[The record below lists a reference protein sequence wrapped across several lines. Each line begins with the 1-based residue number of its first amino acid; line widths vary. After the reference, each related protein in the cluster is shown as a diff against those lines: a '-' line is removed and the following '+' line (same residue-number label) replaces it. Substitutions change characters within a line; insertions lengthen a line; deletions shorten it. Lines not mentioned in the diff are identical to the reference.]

1 VIRHPLLGAGCVT
14 RSVQH
19 PAVAAD
25 ISGAMSEKAWTG
37 RDSAA
42 GELVERSRERQT
54 QPLARRDRIV
64 TWLVAASF
72 LAAAA
77 PLALFTS
84 SSRETSTAVAI
95 LLVLAYAIVSR
106 VQFEVGSGSAV
117 PSQLV
122 LVPMLFMLPAGAVPL
137 FVALGYVSGM
147 LIDRL
152 LGRVHGERVAVVLGS
167 SWHAVGPALVFLLA
181 GEPDPSPAN
190 WPVFLAALAAQFTF
204 DFASSTARE
213 QFAVGVPPRL
223 LVRPLAWVFLVDA
236 LLAPVGLLAAIAG
249 EDVQLSFLLALPLV
263 GLLTIFAR
271 ERKSRIDNALALSQ
285 AYRGTAMLLGDV
297 VEADDAYTGSHS
309 RDVVDLVLAVCEE
322 LRLDA
327 QERQNAEFAALLHD
341 VGKIRIPEEIIA
353 KAGPLTA
360 EERELVNTHTIEGQR
375 LLDRVG
381 GLLAEV
387 GTIVRSC
394 HERVD
399 GRGYPDGLS
408 GDEIPLVARIVAC
421 CDAFNAMT
429 TDRPYRARLPLEE
442 AVAELERNAGTQFDS
457 DVVQA
462 LVRVAGRL
470 ADP

>member
-1 VIRHPLLGAGCVT
+1 MSPVRLSGRPLPPISRGDVGEGLDRRDA
-14 RSVQH
+14 
-19 PAVAAD
+19 AAD
-25 ISGAMSEKAWTG
+25 
-37 RDSAA
+37 
-42 GELVERSRERQT
+42 ELVERSRERQT
-54 QPLARRDRIV
+54 QPLARRDRVV

-77 PLALFTS
+77 PLALLTS
-84 SSRETSTAVAI
+84 SSRATSTPVAI

-122 LVPMLFMLPAGAVPL
+122 LVPMLFLLPAGAVPL
-137 FVALGYVSGM
+137 FVALGYVGGV

-152 LGRVHGERVAVVLGS
+152 LGHVHGERMAVVLGS
-167 SWHAVGPALVFLLA
+167 SWHAVGPALVFLAA

-190 WPVFLAALAAQFTF
+190 WPVFLAALAAQFAF

-213 QFAVGVPPRL
+213 RLAVGVPPRL
-223 LVRPLAWVFLVDA
+223 LIQPLAWVFLVDA
-236 LLAPVGLLAAIAG
+236 LLAPVGLLAAMAG
-249 EDVQLSFLLALPLV
+249 DETQLSFLLALPLV

-271 ERKSRIDNALALSQ
+271 EREARIDHALELSR

-297 VEADDAYTGSHS
+297 VEADDAYTGTHS
-309 RDVVDLVLAVCEE
+309 RDVVELVLAVSDE
-322 LRLDA
+322 LGLEGR
-327 QERQNAEFAALLHD
+327 ERQNAEFAALLHD
-341 VGKIRIPEEIIA
+341 VGKIRIPEEIIN

-360 EERELVNTHTIEGQR
+360 EERELMNTHTIEGQR
-375 LLDRVG
+375 LLERVG

-399 GRGYPDGLS
+399 GAGYPDGLA
-408 GDEIPLVARIVAC
+408 GDEIPLIARIVAC

-429 TDRPYRARLPLEE
+429 TDRPYRARLPLAD
-442 AVAELERNAGTQFDS
+442 AVAELERNSGTQFDA

-470 ADP
+470 AHP

>member
-1 VIRHPLLGAGCVT
+1 
-14 RSVQH
+14 
-19 PAVAAD
+19 
-25 ISGAMSEKAWTG
+25 MSEKAWT
-37 RDSAA
+37 DPAA
-42 GELVERSRERQT
+42 DELVERSRERQT
-54 QPLARRDRIV
+54 QPLARRDRVV

-72 LAAAA
+72 LATAA

-84 SSRETSTAVAI
+84 SAREASTALAI
-95 LLVLAYAIVSR
+95 LLVLAYAVVSR
-106 VQFEVGSGSAV
+106 IQFEVGSGSAV

-122 LVPMLFMLPAGAVPL
+122 LVPMLFVLPAGAVPL
-137 FVALGYVSGM
+137 FVALGYVGGV

-152 LGRVHGERVAVVLGS
+152 LGQVHGERVAVVLGS

-190 WPVFLAALAAQFTF
+190 WPIFLAALAAQFAF

-213 QFAVGVPPRL
+213 RLAVGVPPHL

-249 EDVQLSFLLALPLV
+249 QEAQLSFLLALPLV

-271 ERKSRIDNALALSQ
+271 ERKARIDHALELSH
-285 AYRGTAMLLGDV
+285 AYRGTALLLGDV
-297 VEADDAYTGSHS
+297 VEADDAYTGTHS
-309 RDVVDLVLAVCEE
+309 RDVVELVLAVCDE
-322 LRLDA
+322 LGLDGR
-327 QERQNAEFAALLHD
+327 ERQNAEFAALLHD
-341 VGKIRIPEEIIA
+341 VGKIRIPEEIIN
-353 KAGPLTA
+353 KAGPLSA

-429 TDRPYRARLPLEE
+429 TDRSYRDAMPLEDAIE
-442 AVAELERNAGTQFDS
+442 ELEANSGTQFS
-457 DVVQA
+457 PAVVEA
-462 LVRVAGRL
+462 VLRVLREDPLTAGARGPR
-470 ADP
+470 AVAAA